1 MSTTKSLDFQ
11 PIPNNCIRASH
22 FFVDLMLAWEGRAGG
37 GFNKGSI
44 IVIYISYITSVVMH
58 TTHTEKNSEDWI
70 A

>member
-1 MSTTKSLDFQ
+1 
-11 PIPNNCIRASH
+11 
-22 FFVDLMLAWEGRAGG
+22 MLAWEGRAGG